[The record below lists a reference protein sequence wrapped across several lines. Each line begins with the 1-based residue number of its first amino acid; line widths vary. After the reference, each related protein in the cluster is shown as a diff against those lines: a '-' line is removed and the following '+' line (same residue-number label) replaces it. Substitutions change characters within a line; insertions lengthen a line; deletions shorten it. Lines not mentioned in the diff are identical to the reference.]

1 MGQYSSISRFGKTED
16 LDLHIQRGF
25 VQGHKAI
32 NKFGYATS
40 VSSSEV
46 AVFNGGLAY
55 VYATTAAPLL
65 VVGTSTVDVSSAITI
80 EGLDVNYNEISTVV
94 TINGTTTVTTTD
106 SFIRVNRAFVS
117 NDAEPTSS
125 IRILNSDGNLNSEI
139 AAEENQSLQAV
150 YTIPAGYTGYLEQ
163 IAANTATE
171 VANKFVRVRLKV
183 REFGGVFKTKA
194 KFTIARGSYE
204 EIYKFPLPIPE
215 KSDIEVTA
223 ESSSGVNEVSAVFA
237 ILLIKNEIEE

>member
-106 SFIRVNRAFVS
+106 SFIRVNRSFVS

-171 VANKFVRVRLKV
+171 TGNRFVRVRLKV

-194 KFTIARGSYE
+194 KFTIAGGSYE